1 MVTYFCKFFREV
13 SDDCQL
19 LQGFAHASRDLF
31 YDFFTNSGA
40 VLETDDLEL
49 TFEEIA
55 KVFDTSFKTKLGLEL
70 GRTAAKL
77 DALEIQIRAG

>member
-1 MVTYFCKFFREV
+1 MVTYFCKFFGEV

-31 YDFFTNSGA
+31 YYFFTNGGA
-40 VLETDDLEL
+40 VLKTDNLEL
-49 TFEEIA
+49 TFEEIT
-55 KVFDTSFKTKLGLEL
+55 KVLDTSFKTKLGLEL

-77 DALEIQIRAG
+77 DALEIQVRAC